1 MFPGTGKNEKRR
13 ERGQGAMKAGRT
25 SSEQERGDRDEEVN
39 RFFPFQIFLYHK
51 CQN

>member
-25 SSEQERGDRDEEVN
+25 SEQERGDRDEEVN
-39 RFFPFQIFLYHK
+39 RFFPDFLIS
-51 CQN
+51 